1 MIILIALAAALY
13 LALGNHFWRIIVMRP
28 MDERHLIGVQ
38 TKEQFWDEIDIYANL
53 QEGEKAQTSTH
64 LLVKA
69 SFLLIWPV
77 ILPCCK
83 VAAMWADWKS

>member
-1 MIILIALAAALY
+1 MIILIALAVALY

-28 MDERHLIGVQ
+28 MDERHLIGIQ
-38 TKEQFWDEIDIYANL
+38 TKEQLWDENEFQTNL
-53 QEGEKAQTSTH
+53 HEGEKALTSTH

-77 ILPCCK
+77 VLPCCK
-83 VAAMWADWKS
+83 ASAMWMDRKG

>member
-13 LALGNHFWRIIVMRP
+13 LELGNHFWRIIVMRP
-28 MDERHLIGVQ
+28 MDERHLMGVQ
-38 TKEQFWDEIDIYANL
+38 TKEQFWDEIEFHTNL
-53 QEGEKAQTSTH
+53 HEGEKTQTFTH

-69 SFLLIWPV
+69 AFLMTWPV

-83 VAAMWADWKS
+83 VAAMWMDRKS